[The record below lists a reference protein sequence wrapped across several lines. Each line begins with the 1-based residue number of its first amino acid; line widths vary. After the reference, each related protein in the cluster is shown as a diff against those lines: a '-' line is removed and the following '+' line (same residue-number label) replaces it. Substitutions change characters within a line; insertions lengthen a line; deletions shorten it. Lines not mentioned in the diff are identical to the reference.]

1 MRFPPSGTLICSGA
15 ASAGRLHGAAAAG
28 HHVRSTSPVAAAT
41 WPHSSGDRMVA
52 AKGRRAL
59 APALGLH
66 TAKVASSSVRSR
78 TPPPRGHA
86 LASGR
91 CSSLSKCPPFR
102 LSYRGLGEP
111 LCFAAFGPLA
121 TSAFHFSNSCRSI
134 SRTTYLAAAAEAV
147 RVRLVE
153 SEIPVAGGR
162 CSSSSKRRRW

>member
-1 MRFPPSGTLICSGA
+1 MRIAPSGTSICSGA

-28 HHVRSTSPVAAAT
+28 RHVRSTSPVAAAT

-134 SRTTYLAAAAEAV
+134 SSGTALLPITKTVIASSILVGLTTTLILFCNHFHQV
-147 RVRLVE
+147 
-153 SEIPVAGGR
+153 
-162 CSSSSKRRRW
+162 